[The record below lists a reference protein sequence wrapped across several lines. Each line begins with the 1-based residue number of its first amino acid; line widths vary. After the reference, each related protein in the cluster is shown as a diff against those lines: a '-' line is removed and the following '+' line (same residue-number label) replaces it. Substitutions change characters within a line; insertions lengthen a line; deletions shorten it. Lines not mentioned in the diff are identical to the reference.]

1 MAAGNQG
8 QGHRNEGHDRNNG
21 GKGAGGQA
29 QGAGTG
35 GHAQGAGTG
44 GQTQV
49 AGLSIPQGVTDAT
62 SRVREGFDTAKDE
75 AARRLRRVEGTAA
88 RNPGSSVLI
97 GFGIGFGI
105 GVALASMLSQHE
117 ETWAEKYLPD
127 SLRNLP
133 DSLHNVRVPKEVRDL
148 PDTLHGRLDHLTDS
162 LRDLPSLLAKAVR
175 R

>member
-29 QGAGTG
+29 QGAGAG
-35 GHAQGAGTG
+35 GQAQGAG
-44 GQTQV
+44 
-49 AGLSIPQGVTDAT
+49 LNIPQGVTEAT
-62 SRVREGFDTAKDE
+62 TRIREGFDTAKDE
-75 AARRLRRVEGTAA
+75 AARKLRRAEGTAA

-105 GVALASMLSQHE
+105 GVALASMLSHHE

-133 DSLHNVRVPKEVRDL
+133 DTLHNVRLPKEVRDL
-148 PDTLHGRLDHLTDS
+148 PDSLHGRLDHLTDS
-162 LRDLPSLLAKAVR
+162 LRDLPSLIAKAVR